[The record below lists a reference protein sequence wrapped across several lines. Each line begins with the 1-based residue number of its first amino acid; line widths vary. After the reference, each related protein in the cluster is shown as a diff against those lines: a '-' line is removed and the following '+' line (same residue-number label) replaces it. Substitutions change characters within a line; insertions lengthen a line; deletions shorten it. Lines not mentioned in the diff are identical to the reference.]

1 MAHATSMAATVAAAG
16 ARSRGASSPSNPP
29 FAAPRLRAASRRRD
43 ASRARSF
50 IAPRGLGFDLG
61 ENDDK
66 LRPDVEA
73 AALIEDAAS
82 LLFLQDAMMGD
93 AAQAYL
99 ALLAQIST
107 KATPAKVFQA
117 YGAFFRAVA
126 TADADSFLDVV
137 LDEVITARRN
147 PLAERCAALG
157 ASANP
162 TPVELAAVRSD
173 LELLQRLC
181 VSETTIA
188 RWIETVAS
196 QGKFFFTLVPIR
208 PRWRGERRSLRTL
221 PGASLLPHLAF
232 NPSPRRLSTP
242 TDAFQLHPDGRVARS
257 RGRRCEETTGRL
269 DRRRGR
275 ARRARAPRGR
285 ERGRRGELRRGR
297 GRGRDARDR
306 LPDADEGRIR
316 GRFRG

>member
-1 MAHATSMAATVAAAG
+1 MERPLQSGNVDVARMLIEWGAEADSRRPGDDATPLFLASRHGRPGMIAFLFSHGADIEALCKTADRREGHDTVTPLVEAVM
-16 ARSRGASSPSNPP
+16 SDQ
-29 FAAPRLRAASRRRD
+29 AAS
-43 ASRARSF
+43 AAR
-50 IAPRGLGFDLG
+50 
-61 ENDDK
+61 
-66 LRPDVEA
+66 
-73 AALIEDAAS
+73 LI
-82 LLFLQDAMMGD
+82 
-93 AAQAYL
+93 
-99 ALLAQIST
+99 
-107 KATPAKVFQA
+107 
-117 YGAFFRAVA
+117 
-126 TADADSFLDVV
+126 
-137 LDEVITARRN
+137 
-147 PLAERCAALG
+147 ALG

-257 RGRRCEETTGRL
+257 RGRRREETTGRL